1 MTGSEYFD
9 IYDEDG
15 MRIGAAARH
24 ECHGNPNLIHRTS
37 HVVVVNKAGEIL
49 LQKRTLTKDIQPGKW
64 DTAVGGHLNM
74 GETYEIA
81 ARRELGEEL
90 GVTEP
95 GIKLNYLFDD
105 KIRNSVESEDV
116 RVFGFVYDGDFKVQ
130 ESEVDEV
137 KYWSSGELAA
147 CDQAE
152 LFTPNLIIEL
162 QKIAKGDW
170 VNKLLK
176 MQ

>member
-1 MTGSEYFD
+1 
-9 IYDEDG
+9 
-15 MRIGAAARH
+15 H
-24 ECHGNPNLIHRTS
+24 ECHGNPDLIHRTS
-37 HVVVVNKAGEIL
+37 HVVVVNKSGEIL
-49 LQKRTLTKDIQPGKW
+49 LQKRTKSKDIQPGKW

-90 GVTEP
+90 GVTDSS
-95 GIKLNYLFDD
+95 IKLNYLFDD

-116 RVFGFVYDGDFKVQ
+116 RVFGIIYEGDFKVQ

-137 KYWSSGELAA
+137 KYWNLSELAE
-147 CDQAE
+147 CDQSK
-152 LFTPNLIIEL
+152 LFTPNLIGEL
-162 QKIAKGDW
+162 QKLAQGDW

-176 MQ
+176 LQ